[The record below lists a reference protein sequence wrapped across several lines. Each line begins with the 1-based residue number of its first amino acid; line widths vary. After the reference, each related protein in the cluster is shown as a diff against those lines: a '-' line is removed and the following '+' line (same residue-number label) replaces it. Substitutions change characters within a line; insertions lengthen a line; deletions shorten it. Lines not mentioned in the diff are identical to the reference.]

1 MQDSEMGYY
10 NPNLVQVPVESFSY
24 NNQSDLTPLHDGV
37 RFSKWNSEAQN
48 FVFTKYTD
56 NNCTTLF
63 EVFRYGAGK
72 SHGGPCLGWR
82 SSPFSPYQWMT
93 YEDVLVRA
101 ENFGSGLLS
110 MGLSPGVHS
119 NVGIYCKNCPEWVIA
134 EQGLFCYSMVNVP
147 LYDSLGPDARAFVI
161 KECEMRIVVAYDEV
175 NVRNVLDSAQV
186 CLKVIVT
193 VKDVNPRLV
202 EEADSLGIKIV
213 RFDDIENF
221 GRENKTELVPP
232 SPESIATI
240 CFSRL
245 GAVGAKLLSRPK
257 GVILTHENI
266 VSATSACIIQLGMY
280 APRRTDILFSYL
292 PLAHTL
298 ERCCEVAV
306 FMAGGAV
313 GFYSGNIKMGDS
325 DMKAL
330 KPTIL
335 PAVPKFLNRIYDS
348 CVAAANKV
356 KLEIKWVY

>member
-1 MQDSEMGYY
+1 
-10 NPNLVQVPVESFSY
+10 
-24 NNQSDLTPLHDGV
+24 
-37 RFSKWNSEAQN
+37 
-48 FVFTKYTD
+48 
-56 NNCTTLF
+56 
-63 EVFRYGAGK
+63 
-72 SHGGPCLGWR
+72 LGWR

-221 GRENKTELVPP
+221 GRENKTELVP
-232 SPESIATI
+232 
-240 CFSRL
+240 
-245 GAVGAKLLSRPK
+245 
-257 GVILTHENI
+257 
-266 VSATSACIIQLGMY
+266 VS
-280 APRRTDILFSYL
+280 
-292 PLAHTL
+292 
-298 ERCCEVAV
+298 
-306 FMAGGAV
+306 
-313 GFYSGNIKMGDS
+313 
-325 DMKAL
+325 
-330 KPTIL
+330 
-335 PAVPKFLNRIYDS
+335 
-348 CVAAANKV
+348 
-356 KLEIKWVY
+356 